1 MANIL
6 DTEVLHR
13 LGHGRTESLE
23 DVRHVEASI
32 ATAQKHIANILD
44 NEVLHRLGHGCTE
57 SLEDVR
63 HVEAGIAM
71 AQSNV
76 SFSIL
81 AWLNLEP
88 PL

>member
-1 MANIL
+1 M
-6 DTEVLHR
+6 
-13 LGHGRTESLE
+13 
-23 DVRHVEASI
+23 
-32 ATAQKHIANILD
+32 ANILD

-76 SFSIL
+76 SFAGSPEPLRNLMYGDTTLLTAAIL
-81 AWLNLEP
+81 LVLRAMGP
-88 PL
+88 AGTPRAVVR